1 MLIATFYSAALDR
14 VMEPLPLTEHIG
26 SSSKALVDLSQA
38 LRPTTL
44 LYGRPYPLGYEPSWA

>member
-1 MLIATFYSAALDR
+1 MLIATFYSAALYR
-14 VMEPLPLTEHIG
+14 VMEPLPLNEHIG

-44 LYGRPYPLGYEPSWA
+44 LCGRPYPLGYEPS